1 MIFYENKQNTDSFIH
16 DKHHEQIILERHATA
31 NKMMRAMIA
40 CDEGSVNYY
49 LRKSM
54 EGVREIDRTY
64 TPEEAN
70 PRQMQNRLISLNVTF
85 SFCANA
91 ANVHPL
97 YLHSISRRF
106 DKKIEQVT
114 SAAQEAAL
122 MEEMTKSYC
131 AVIRYTYTERFG
143 EFSDSVVQILFK
155 SLVSPPSLENIASEL
170 QLAPATV
177 SRKFKAET
185 GQTIPEFINRSRI
198 RLAKLYM
205 QEANCNLSNIAH
217 SIGFS
222 DASYFSKVFLRY
234 TGTTPTEYLKNIQT
248 QTPFK

>member
-1 MIFYENKQNTDSFIH
+1 MIFYQSEQSSDNFIH
-16 DKHHEQIILERHATA
+16 DKNHEQIILERHAA
-31 NKMMRAMIA
+31 AKKMMNAMVA
-40 CDEGSVNYY
+40 CDEVSVNYY

-54 EGVREIDRTY
+54 DGVREIDRTY

-106 DKKIEQVT
+106 EKKIEQVT
-114 SAAQEAAL
+114 SETQEAAL
-122 MEEMTKSYC
+122 MEEMIKSYC
-131 AVIRYTYTERFG
+131 VVIRYTYTERFG
-143 EFSDSVVQILFK
+143 EFSDSVVQLLLK
-155 SLVSPPSLENIASEL
+155 SLVLPSSLEEIACEL
-170 QLAPATV
+170 HVAPATV

-185 GQTIPEFINRSRI
+185 GQTIPEFVNRSRI
-198 RLAKLYM
+198 RLAQLYM

-234 TGTTPTEYLKNIQT
+234 SGITPTEYLKNINT